1 MSGLAAEGFLLG
13 LTMGGFCAMSCGPFI
28 TPYLLNAGA
37 GGGWMK
43 AKIFGQFLLGRL
55 AAYLLY
61 GLAAGLAGHEVQGLA
76 SPRAKGVFLVIAAAL
91 LLAFSLWSL
100 WRDVRSCPLKKMGG
114 LPCMNIFRTSDGK
127 LGKPISLLDL
137 ITEKWLAKNLP
148 WATGF
153 LLGLNLCPPFA
164 VGMVRVFGLGD
175 LPKALAYF
183 LCLFLGTTLFLL
195 PLPLA
200 AAWMR
205 PDFFRRLGIYLGLL
219 AGAWFLIQGLAV
231 CL

>member
-28 TPYLLNAGA
+28 TPYLLNAGE

-61 GLAAGLAGHEVQGLA
+61 GLTVGMAGYEVQGLA
-76 SPRAKGVFLVIAAAL
+76 STRARGVFLVFAAL
-91 LLAFSLWSL
+91 LLLAYSLWSL
-100 WRDVRSCPLKKMGG
+100 WRDIRTCPLTKMG
-114 LPCMNIFRTSDGK
+114 R
-127 LGKPISLLDL
+127 
-137 ITEKWLAKNLP
+137 LARSLP

-153 LLGLNLCPPFA
+153 LLGLNICPPFA
-164 VGMVRVFGLGD
+164 VGMVRVFGLAD
-175 LPKALAYF
+175 VPKALAYF

-200 AAWMR
+200 AAWMK
-205 PDFFRRLGIYLGLL
+205 PDIFRRLGIYLGLL
-219 AGAWFLIQGLAV
+219 AGAWFLLQGLAV